1 MNLYD
6 ACNELQAIVQHAGMV
21 VDAWKSGSTD
31 DLTERLAELESEL
44 QRIEQQT

>member
-21 VDAWKSGSTD
+21 VDAWRFGTED
-31 DLTERLAELESEL
+31 DLTDRLTELESEL
-44 QRIEQQT
+44 KRIQDDK